1 MIAKIIKGKD
11 FYGVLAYNEKKVE
24 QGQGRVIDAN
34 IAHGNTVD
42 MTKEFNL
49 VRQLRPRL
57 AKAVCHVSLNLPHTD
72 NLNDREFASLG
83 HDYLKGMGFD
93 DNQYIIYRH
102 TDEEH
107 HHIHIVANR
116 VKLSGEVVD
125 DSRDLYRSKQLVREL
140 EKKYNLVQLPDK
152 NMTKGAALTQKEVE
166 KAIRTSKPPIKLI
179 LQQHLENTLENS
191 KDVVGFIDG
200 LKQRNIFP
208 KFNISKGTG
217 RVTGISFRYG
227 EVIYKGSTLGR
238 KYSWNNIV
246 KHIDYEQNRDCPIIL
261 ENNIAE
267 RRAERTFGEGLGRA
281 TGTPGKTTDAP
292 GGPVQTFG
300 QPKNHMGAAQAVA
313 SGQDMEEEILWTPFK
328 LELDDRNRR
337 KRKKKGKGRR
347 L

>member
-1 MIAKIIKGKD
+1 MIAKVIKGKD

-42 MTKEFNL
+42 RTKELNL
-49 VRQLRPRL
+49 IRQLRPRL

-83 HDYLKGMGFD
+83 CDYLKGMGFD

-102 TDEEH
+102 TDQEH

-116 VKLSGEVVD
+116 VKLSGDLVD

-140 EKKYNLVQLPDK
+140 EKKYNLTQLQDK
-152 NMTKGAALTQKEVE
+152 NLTKGAVLTQKEVE
-166 KAIRTSKPPIKLI
+166 KAIRTSNPPIKLI
-179 LQQHLENTLENS
+179 LQQHLENVLRES
-191 KDVVGFIDG
+191 REVAGFIDG

-208 KFNISKGTG
+208 KFNISKSTG

-227 EVIYKGSTLGR
+227 SVIYKGSTLGR
-238 KYSWNNIV
+238 KYSWNNII
-246 KHIDYEQNRDCPIIL
+246 KRIDYGQDRDRSIIL

-267 RRAERTFGEGLGRA
+267 RRAERTYGEITGRA
-281 TGTPGKTTDAP
+281 TDNPGKTKNAP

-300 QPKNHMGAAQAVA
+300 QPKDYLGKAQTVV
-313 SGQDMEEEILWTPFK
+313 SDHVEEIPWTPFK
-328 LELDDRNRR
+328 LELED
-337 KRKKKGKGRR
+337 RKKRVKRKGKGKR

>member
-24 QGQGRVIDAN
+24 QGQGSVIDAN
-34 IAHGNTVD
+34 ISHGSTID
-42 MTKEFNL
+42 KTKEFNL
-49 VRQLRPRL
+49 IRQLRPRL
-57 AKAVCHVSLNLPHTD
+57 TKVVCHVSLNLPHTD
-72 NLNDREFASLG
+72 NLNDSEFASLG
-83 HDYLKGMGFD
+83 FDYLKEMGFD

-102 TDEEH
+102 TDQEH

-125 DSRDLYRSKQLVREL
+125 DSRDLFRSKQLVREL
-140 EKKYNLVQLPDK
+140 ERKYNLTQLLDRELK
-152 NMTKGAALTQKEVE
+152 SKASLTQKEVE

-179 LQQHLENTLENS
+179 LQQHLENVMSES
-191 KDVVGFIDG
+191 KDVAIFIDG

-208 KFNISKGTG
+208 KFNISKTTG

-227 EVIYKGSTLGR
+227 NVIYKGSTLGR
-238 KYSWNNIV
+238 KYSWNNII
-246 KHIDYEQNRDCPIIL
+246 KRIDYGQDRDRSIIL

-267 RRAERTFGEGLGRA
+267 RRAERTYGEITGRA
-281 TGTPGKTTDAP
+281 TGTPGKTTNAP

-300 QPKNHMGAAQAVA
+300 QPKDYLGKAQTVV
-313 SGQDMEEEILWTPFK
+313 SDQIEEIPWTPFK
-328 LELDDRNRR
+328 LELED
-337 KRKKKGKGRR
+337 RKKRAKRKGKGKR